1 MGKDK
6 LILKDGTEIELQ
18 AGARLNALGVLSAD
32 RTAMLEVWKKL
43 TEENLSEIKIE
54 NGQGLTVG
62 EYTGLMLISETSVVR
77 KGGETYTL
85 FCLREKNDMEKR
97 MDELEEGLEIH
108 DGAIMDMAEMLGGVM
123 ETQEGV
129 GT

>member
-6 LILKDGTEIELQ
+6 LILKDGSEIELQ

-62 EYTGLMLISETSVVR
+62 EYTGLMLISETSIVR

-123 ETQEGV
+123 EAQEGV
-129 GT
+129 ET

>member
-6 LILKDGTEIELQ
+6 LILKDGSEIELQ

-62 EYTGLMLISETSVVR
+62 EYTGLMLISETSIVR

-97 MDELEEGLEIH
+97 MDELEEGLESH

>member
-123 ETQEGV
+123 EAQEGV
-129 GT
+129 ET

>member
-32 RTAMLEVWKKL
+32 RTAMLEIWKKL

-62 EYTGLMLISETSVVR
+62 EYTGLMLISETSIVR

-123 ETQEGV
+123 EAQEGV
-129 GT
+129 ET

>member
-6 LILKDGTEIELQ
+6 LILKDGSEIELQ

-123 ETQEGV
+123 EAQEGV
-129 GT
+129 ET

>member
-6 LILKDGTEIELQ
+6 LILKDGSEIELQ

-32 RTAMLEVWKKL
+32 RTAMLEIWKKL

-62 EYTGLMLISETSVVR
+62 EYTGLMLISETSIVR

-123 ETQEGV
+123 EAQEGV
-129 GT
+129 ET

>member
-32 RTAMLEVWKKL
+32 RTAMLEIWKKL

-62 EYTGLMLISETSVVR
+62 EYTGLMLISETSIVR

>member
-62 EYTGLMLISETSVVR
+62 EYTGLMLISETSIVR

>member
-6 LILKDGTEIELQ
+6 LILKDGSEIELQ

-32 RTAMLEVWKKL
+32 RTAMLEIWKKL

-62 EYTGLMLISETSVVR
+62 EYTGLMLISETSIVR

-108 DGAIMDMAEMLGGVM
+108 DGAIMVMADILGWVI
-123 ETQEGV
+123 EAQD
-129 GT
+129 

>member
-6 LILKDGTEIELQ
+6 LILKDGSEIELQ

-32 RTAMLEVWKKL
+32 RTAMLEIWKKL
-43 TEENLSEIKIE
+43 TEENLSEIKKE

-62 EYTGLMLISETSVVR
+62 EYTGLMLISETSIVR

>member
-6 LILKDGTEIELQ
+6 LILKDGSEIELQ

-62 EYTGLMLISETSVVR
+62 EYTGLMLISETSIVR

>member
-32 RTAMLEVWKKL
+32 RTAMLEIWKKL

>member
-6 LILKDGTEIELQ
+6 LILKDGSEIELQ

>member
-6 LILKDGTEIELQ
+6 LILKDGSEIELQ

-32 RTAMLEVWKKL
+32 RTAMLEIWKKL

>member
-129 GT
+129 ET

>member
-6 LILKDGTEIELQ
+6 LILKDGSEIELQ
-18 AGARLNALGVLSAD
+18 AGARLNALGVRSAD
-32 RTAMLEVWKKL
+32 RTAMLEIWKKL

-62 EYTGLMLISETSVVR
+62 EYTGLMLISETSIVR

>member
-6 LILKDGTEIELQ
+6 LILKDGSEIELQ

-32 RTAMLEVWKKL
+32 RTAMLEIWKKL

-62 EYTGLMLISETSVVR
+62 EYTGLMLISETSIVR

>member
-62 EYTGLMLISETSVVR
+62 EYTGLMLISETSIVR

-123 ETQEGV
+123 EAQEGV
-129 GT
+129 ET

>member
-32 RTAMLEVWKKL
+32 RTAMLEIWKKL

-123 ETQEGV
+123 EAQEGV
-129 GT
+129 ET